1 MSDRKTPAPSL
12 DDDRLQG
19 LAHETRNAE
28 QDERGEQA
36 QDVAADALDR
46 VSGRAGGTESRKPPA
61 TGLDDD
67 GGDAADLIDIMRHME
82 ETGTIDNSAFAGEP
96 EHDDEPTRYRD
107 SGKDAL
113 DEDEDDD
120 DAGPD
125 ALHETRRP

>member
-1 MSDRKTPAPSL
+1 MSDRKTPAPLSVNGRP
-12 DDDRLQG
+12 DG

-36 QDVAADALDR
+36 QDVAADALDPE
-46 VSGRAGGTESRKPPA
+46 SGRGGGTESRKPPA

-67 GGDAADLIDIMRHME
+67 DGDEADLIDIMDRME

-107 SGKDAL
+107 SGKDAV
-113 DEDEDDD
+113 DDDDDD

-125 ALHETRRP
+125 ALHETRQP

>member
-1 MSDRKTPAPSL
+1 MSDRKTPAPLS
-12 DDDRLQG
+12 DDGRPQG

-36 QDVAADALDR
+36 QDVAADALDPE
-46 VSGRAGGTESRKPPA
+46 SGRGGGTESRKPPV

-67 GGDAADLIDIMRHME
+67 DGDEADLIDIMDRME
-82 ETGTIDNSAFAGEP
+82 KTGTIDNSAFAGEP

-107 SGKDAL
+107 SGKDAV
-113 DEDEDDD
+113 DDDDDD

-125 ALHETRRP
+125 ALHETRQP